1 VATGLIGLPLRYMHN
16 PCEMLS
22 LTDLDNAVKLLTAFV
37 ESVSPKDNWIP
48 GE

>member
-1 VATGLIGLPLRYMHN
+1 MAWPVAGAPLRYMHN
-16 PCEMLS
+16 PCEMLALS
-22 LTDLDNAVKLLTAFV
+22 DLDNAVKLLTAFV